1 MLLDNFSIT
10 SSALSAERFRLQL
23 ISENIANINTT
34 RSKAGGPYQRQVAL
48 FSEKM
53 ELARGKGFRVAT
65 GSGVQVSQVVKS
77 KDTRQ
82 EYNPTHPDANAQG
95 NVLYPDINMV
105 NEMVDLISASRSYEA
120 NVTVL
125 NASKSMAL
133 KALEIGR

>member
-34 RSKAGGPYQRQVAL
+34 RSKSGGPYQRQVAL
-48 FSEKM
+48 FAEKM
-53 ELARGKGFRVAT
+53 ELASKGFRGAT

-95 NVLYPDINMV
+95 IVLYPDINLV

-125 NASKSMAL
+125 NATKSMAL